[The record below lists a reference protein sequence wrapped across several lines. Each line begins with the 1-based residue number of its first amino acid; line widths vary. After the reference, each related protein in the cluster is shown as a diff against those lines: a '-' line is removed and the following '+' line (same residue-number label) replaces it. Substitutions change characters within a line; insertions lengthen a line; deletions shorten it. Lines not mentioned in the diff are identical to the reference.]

1 MSSSAEDVRK
11 SVKLYIGVL
20 IALAVLTALTV
31 FVASWKLGLVAAIAI
46 ALVIASIKGS
56 LVASVFMH
64 LVHEKSVIFII
75 LALTFFFFI
84 FLLLWPVMT
93 SNHDLIHGVVPMEV
107 KDKFADAHHGGGH
120 GESGAAH
127 GDAKA
132 KADHESAGAG
142 HQESGGDTH

>member
-1 MSSSAEDVRK
+1 MSSSAEEVRQ

-20 IALAVLTALTV
+20 IALAVLTGVTV
-31 FVASWKLGLVAAIAI
+31 LVASWKLGIIGALVI
-46 ALVIASIKGS
+46 ALIIASIKGS

-64 LVHEKSVIFII
+64 LMHEKSVIFII

-93 SNHDLIHGVVPMEV
+93 SNHDLIHGIVPMEV

-120 GESGAAH
+120 GGDAHEGGAAH
-127 GDAKA
+127 A
-132 KADHESAGAG
+132 ADTGPAAG
-142 HQESGGDTH
+142 HEESGGDTH